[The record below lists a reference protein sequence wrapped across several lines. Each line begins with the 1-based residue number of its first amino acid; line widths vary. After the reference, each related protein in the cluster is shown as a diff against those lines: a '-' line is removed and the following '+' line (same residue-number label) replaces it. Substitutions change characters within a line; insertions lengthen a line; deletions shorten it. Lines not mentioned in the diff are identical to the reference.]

1 MKITFASALL
11 TATLAAASLTA
22 QASGWGDALKEGA
35 SKLGSGSGSAA
46 SEGGSSGL
54 GGLLGNSGGAAG
66 AGGLSALGL
75 GGLSSS
81 GTASNAAGVITYCM
95 KNNYL
100 NADKAAQVKDQL
112 LGKLGLGQKEEPKDT
127 GYQNGLMGMVTGSD
141 GQSFSLDKVKGNLKE
156 KACDFVLNNAKSL
169 L

>member
-1 MKITFASALL
+1 MKKFALSTLVCA
-11 TATLAAASLTA
+11 ALAAGAFSA
-22 QASGWGDALKEGA
+22 HASGLGDALRGQLGGA
-35 SKLGSGSGSAA
+35 TESSSS
-46 SEGGSSGL
+46 SSSGL
-54 GGLLGNSGGAAG
+54 GSMLGGGGSSAG
-66 AGGLSALGL
+66 AGGSALSALGL
-75 GGLSSS
+75 GGLTGS

-141 GQSFSLDKVKGNLKE
+141 GKSFNLDKVKSSVKE

-169 L
+169 I

>member
-1 MKITFASALL
+1 MKLHFAATLL
-11 TATLAAASLTA
+11 TTALCAATLPAHAA
-22 QASGWGDALKEGA
+22 GWGDTLRQGA
-35 SKLGSGSGSAA
+35 SQLGVGNTTAA
-46 SEGGSSGL
+46 SGDSASSAL
-54 GGLLGNSGGAAG
+54 GGLLGNSGGASAS
-66 AGGLSALGL
+66 GLSALGL
-75 GGLSSS
+75 GGLTGS

-112 LGKLGLGQKEEPKDT
+112 LGKLGLGQQEQPKDT

-141 GQSFSLDKVKGNLKE
+141 GQTFSLDKIKGNLKE

>member
-1 MKITFASALL
+1 MKKRLV
-11 TATLAAASLTA
+11 TATLCALASVVMLPA
-22 QASGWGDALKEGA
+22 QAAGFGDALRQGA
-35 SKLGSGSGSAA
+35 SQLGAGN
-46 SEGGSSGL
+46 GGSDSAGASAL
-54 GGLLGNSGGAAG
+54 GGLLGNSGGAS

-75 GGLSSS
+75 GGLTGS

-127 GYQNGLMGMVTGSD
+127 GYQNGLMGMVTGSN
-141 GQSFSLDKVKGNLKE
+141 GQSFSLDKIKGDLKE